1 MEKKIYLTA
10 CASCLINA
18 GEVGLFSRWISSLPL
33 LDIMIPR
40 QQDMVLNFYPNVG
53 S

>member
-1 MEKKIYLTA
+1 MEKKKYLIS

-40 QQDMVLNFYPNVG
+40 ATRNGPQFL